1 MSEQPIKILIA
12 DDHAVVRQSIRVM
25 LEMEPQLQVV
35 AEAEDGE
42 QAIELAGKY
51 QPDLILMDVRMAGMG
66 GVEATRHLRKKHPEI
81 GILILTGFGED
92 QVLLDTVEAGAH
104 GFLLKDAGAEE
115 VKSAILRVVAGESH
129 MTPALLRRLLDELA
143 DRGRQPVP
151 AHSSLTPR
159 EREVL
164 AALARGLSNEEIGRE
179 LVISQKTV
187 KTHLGKIFD
196 KLEVDSRAQAMLY
209 AIREGLIEI

>member
-1 MSEQPIKILIA
+1 MSEAPIRILIA

-25 LEMEPQLQVV
+25 LEMEPQFHVV
-35 AEAEDGE
+35 AEAEDG
-42 QAIELAGKY
+42 QKAIELAGEH
-51 QPDLILMDVRMAGMG
+51 QPDLILMDVRMVGMG
-66 GVEATRHLRKKHPEI
+66 GVEATRHLRQKHPEI

-92 QVLLDTVEAGAH
+92 QVLVEAVEAGAH
-104 GFLLKDAGAEE
+104 GFLLKDAGADE

-143 DRGRQPVP
+143 DRGRQADP

-164 AALARGLSNEEIGRE
+164 VALARGLSNEEISRE

-209 AIREGLIEI
+209 AIREGLIEV